1 MPNIRLVCAVTITA
15 FALSIDEFRSEC
27 AFAAWPSLVFR
38 HHSSGGDQRLGHT
51 IEDGR
56 RDTYR
61 LMIIGTMS
69 IAHCKGRGGGRP
81 GDLAIQYVGPKATY
95 SNGDRNG

>member
-1 MPNIRLVCAVTITA
+1 MLNIRPVCAVAITA
-15 FALSIDEFRSEC
+15 FAPSIEGFRSGR
-27 AFAAWPSLVFR
+27 AFAAWLGLVFR

-56 RDTYR
+56 RDICR
-61 LMIIGTMS
+61 LIIIGAMS

-81 GDLAIQYVGPKATY
+81 GVSAIQYVGPKATY